1 MNGTVLIS
9 THRLEVAGNLRKA
22 FQSQGYGTDLV
33 PAPEHLARDG
43 ESPVALVLTG
53 EREADGQAWAGA
65 ADQLGFSL
73 VTVLN
78 GDGWD
83 ARGKELGAVERFG
96 GGADADEVAFTVHRS
111 IQRRR
116 LQESIGIIGESEPM
130 REVLARIIQIAPV
143 ESTVLIT
150 GESGTG
156 KELVARGIHQLS
168 PRRHRGFLAVNVAA
182 LSESLLESEL
192 FGHEKGAFTGAIDA
206 RRGFFE
212 IAHRGTLFLDEIG
225 EMPLSTQT
233 KLLRVLEQREFMR
246 VGGEKPIRVDV
257 RIICATN
264 RRLRDQVL
272 SGDFRRDLY
281 YRLNILN
288 VTLPPL
294 RDRREDVPVL
304 IDHFVRDLVSR
315 MDRSFSGIS
324 PEAMELLKA
333 YDWPGNVRELRN
345 LVESMVVL
353 SPGREVGPRDIP
365 EELRTGRRSALLP
378 VPFQPHAIES
388 EADAGSRG
396 DGPSSDRSPA
406 EGPGG
411 LRPEMEFVFRTLMDM
426 RVDMDELRREFEAYR
441 EEVEDRLDGEEGS
454 GWLLSPAG
462 GVEVGV
468 RTAPRLVGRG
478 DADAEEGGA
487 ESTRSVTT
495 EGSTPD
501 RVNDEARGEDR
512 TGRVVFEP
520 GMTMDE
526 LEERAIRSMLRETD
540 GNRRLAAEAL
550 GIGERTLYRKI
561 KTYGIDV

>member
-9 THRLEVAGNLRKA
+9 THRLEPAGTLREA
-22 FQSQGYGTDLV
+22 FQAQGYRTDLV
-33 PAPEHLARDG
+33 P
-43 ESPVALVLTG
+43 SPDYLDQDQEAVLVVLTG
-53 EREADGQAWAGA
+53 ERTGDGPEWVAAARGAG
-65 ADQLGFSL
+65 LPL
-73 VTVLN
+73 VTVLPGEN
-78 GDGWD
+78 WD
-83 ARGKELGAVERFG
+83 SRGKELGAVERFG
-96 GGADADEVAFTVHRS
+96 SGADSDEVAFTAHRI

-116 LQESIGIIGESEPM
+116 LQGSIGIIGESESM
-130 REVLARIIQIAPV
+130 REVLERIIQIAPV

-168 PRRHRGFLAVNVAA
+168 SRRHRGFVAVNVAA

-192 FGHEKGAFTGAIDA
+192 FGHEKGAFTGAIDL

-246 VGGEKPIRVDV
+246 VGGEESIRVDV

-264 RRLRDQVL
+264 RRLRERVA

-288 VTLPPL
+288 VSLPPL
-294 RDRREDVPVL
+294 RERREDVPVL
-304 IDHFVRDLVSR
+304 IDHFVRDLASR

-324 PEAMELLKA
+324 PEAMEILKA

-353 SPGREVGPRDIP
+353 SPGKEVGARDIP
-365 EELRTGRRSALLP
+365 DEIRTGRRSMLLP
-378 VPFQPHAIES
+378 VPFHRPELEPGPES
-388 EADAGSRG
+388 GSRG
-396 DGPSSDRSPA
+396 DGSTRSRSPA
-406 EGPGG
+406 DEEPGR
-411 LRPEMEFVFRTLMDM
+411 LRPELEFVFRTLMEM
-426 RVDMDELRREFEAYR
+426 RVDMDDLRREFEAYR
-441 EEVEDRLDGEEGS
+441 EEVEERLDGVEAS
-454 GWLLSPAG
+454 GWLLSPVE
-462 GVEVGV
+462 GVQVGV
-468 RTAPRLVGRG
+468 RSPSPAGRTG
-478 DADAEEGGA
+478 AEEDAGVEPSGGPR
-487 ESTRSVTT
+487 E
-495 EGSTPD
+495 
-501 RVNDEARGEDR
+501 DEARGRLEDEASEGGEG
-512 TGRVVFEP
+512 GRVVFEP

-526 LEERAIRSMLRETD
+526 LEERAIRSMLRETE
-540 GNRRLAAEAL
+540 GNRRLAAEGL

-561 KTYGIDV
+561 KKYGIDD